1 LQAVTQPYCIEPVNS
16 AGALKRRTLAM
27 KYIATLFF
35 CLLQT
40 VAVANPQSPAHQ
52 SYSQLDQA
60 ESELESSVARMQL
73 EREALRQQAKYEE
86 DEFVK
91 RVNNLLSVLRDLS
104 STYNGGHV
112 VNVKRIKEMRKA
124 LHDLEKSAWFRSYK
138 DN

>member
-1 LQAVTQPYCIEPVNS
+1 
-16 AGALKRRTLAM
+16 M
-27 KYIATLFF
+27 KCAANLLL

-40 VAVANPQSPAHQ
+40 VALANPQSPAHQ
-52 SYSQLDQA
+52 PYSQIEQA
-60 ESELESSVARMQL
+60 ESELESSNARMQL

-91 RVNNLLSVLRDLS
+91 RVNNLLSALRDFS
-104 STYNGGHV
+104 SSYNGGHV